1 MARPANYDFYFMIP
15 GARLIPPLSGT
26 DGPSRSST
34 NYIPWVIAHDHEAT
48 IIERQDSQT
57 PFLEGTHLGIKRV
70 EARTGFDQSD

>member
-1 MARPANYDFYFMIP
+1 MSNPMR
-15 GARLIPPLSGT
+15 
-26 DGPSRSST
+26 
-34 NYIPWVIAHDHEAT
+34 EAPKSMKLKDDQIMLEPT